1 MIVLNKL
8 VRDALL
14 AKLLALIGFEKKAAV
29 VAMDFRFDDQD
40 PVQPRSANRD
50 AQRRRSSRAW
60 RSEASGT
67 RTWLISSRERIVTDW
82 SASVSK
88 SMVTP

>member
-1 MIVLNKL
+1 MIVL
-8 VRDALL
+8 DELL
-14 AKLLALIGFEKKAAV
+14 GDPLFPKLLALVGLEKKAAL
-29 VAMDFRFDDQD
+29 VAMNLRFDDQD
-40 PVQPRSANRD
+40 PVQRGPANRD
-50 AQRRRSSRAW
+50 AQRSRSSRAW

-88 SMVTP
+88 STVTP